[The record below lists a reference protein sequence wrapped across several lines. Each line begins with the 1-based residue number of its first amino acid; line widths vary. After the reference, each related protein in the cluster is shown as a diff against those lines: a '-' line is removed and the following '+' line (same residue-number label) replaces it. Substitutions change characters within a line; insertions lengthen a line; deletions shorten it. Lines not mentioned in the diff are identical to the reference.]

1 MHIFIIIKF
10 TFDLLSF
17 SLLGGSSL
25 AIFIGVLL
33 NKSIPKYLVNIG
45 LFGGEDG

>member
-1 MHIFIIIKF
+1 MVNKNLTYPTMWHKKRWVR
-10 TFDLLSF
+10 
-17 SLLGGSSL
+17 GSSL
-25 AIFIGVLL
+25 AIFSGVLL

>member
-1 MHIFIIIKF
+1 MWPKKRWVRGF
-10 TFDLLSF
+10 
-17 SLLGGSSL
+17 SL
-25 AIFIGVLL
+25 AIFSGVLL